1 MLYESLSQQLNTYQM
16 GAVTALTRPGL
27 TGAFL
32 VEGPPGTGK
41 TTTIISIV
49 QTLLSINTVVV
60 SWL

>member
-1 MLYESLSQQLNTYQM
+1 M

-27 TGAFL
+27 TGAYL

-49 QTLLSINTVVV
+49 QTLLSINTVVI
-60 SWL
+60 SRL